1 MTTTP
6 RARKPHPAADTRPAE
21 AQEDGLPP
29 PGRPER
35 TPKDGGNGAAG
46 AGPDSAAEIAAIRAE
61 GLDGK
66 QLRMARRLAARHGI
80 EATSDYDAVRLL
92 RRRGLDPF
100 RKVGLFEVVEGAPGA
115 RPTGR
120 AHPAGAAPDAPGT
133 AGRPATPAEDA
144 EAVRAREIRRIQRD
158 IARRRRL
165 RLALLCA
172 RLAVFVLLPALLAG
186 WYFFRIATPLY
197 GTQSEFVIQQAEAGA
212 AAAGAGAGGMFSGM
226 SLATAQD
233 SITVQSYLQSRE
245 AMLRL
250 DADLGYRAHFSRP
263 EIDPLRRLEPEAT
276 MEAAY
281 RLYQR
286 NVTIG
291 FDPMEGIIRM
301 EVVAADPET
310 SAAFSR
316 ALIGYAEEQVDQ
328 LTQRLRADQ
337 MTGARA
343 SYDAA
348 EARVLAAQDRVL
360 ALQERLGVI
369 DPATEAGGVMAR
381 IAGFETELAQK
392 RLELGQ
398 LLDNPRPNA
407 ARVAGVRGDIARLE
421 ALIAGQRATLTR
433 GSDGAASLA
442 AITGRLRIAEAE
454 LETRQQMLAQAAQ
467 QLEAA
472 RIEADKQVRY
482 LSLGVS
488 PIPPDEATY
497 PRSAENTLLAFLVFG
512 GIYLMLSL
520 TASILREQVAA

>member
-6 RARKPHPAADTRPAE
+6 RARKSHQAASGPSPDEP
-21 AQEDGLPP
+21 EDGLPP
-29 PGRPER
+29 AA
-35 TPKDGGNGAAG
+35 TPRGAARDRET
-46 AGPDSAAEIAAIRAE
+46 APDSAAEIAAIRAE
-61 GLDGK
+61 GLSGR

-80 EATSDYDAVRLL
+80 EATSDYDAVRAL
-92 RRRGLDPF
+92 RRQGIDPF
-100 RKVGLFEVVEGAPGA
+100 RKAGLFEVVGTAPAGTEAAAPG
-115 RPTGR
+115 
-120 AHPAGAAPDAPGT
+120 PAGQVPDRPL
-133 AGRPATPAEDA
+133 AGSRPATPAEDA
-144 EAVRAREIRRIQRD
+144 EAIRAREIRRIQRD

-165 RLALLCA
+165 RLALLVS
-172 RLAVFVLLPALLAG
+172 RLAVFVLLPSLLAA

-197 GTQSEFVIQQAEAGA
+197 GTHSEFVIQQAETGA
-212 AAAGAGAGGMFSGM
+212 ATASGAGGMFSGM

-250 DADLGYRAHFSRP
+250 DADLGFRAHFSRP
-263 EIDPLRRLEPEAT
+263 GIDPLRRLQPEAT

-281 RLYQR
+281 RLYKR

-328 LTQRLRADQ
+328 LTHRLRADQ
-337 MTGARA
+337 MTGARD

-360 ALQERLGVI
+360 ELQERLGVI
-369 DPATEAGGVMAR
+369 DPAGEAGGIMTR
-381 IAGFETELAQK
+381 IAGFETELAER

-421 ALIAGQRATLTR
+421 ALIDTQRGTLTR

-442 AITGRLRIAEAE
+442 AIAGRLRIAEAD
-454 LETRQQMLAQAAQ
+454 LATRQQMLAQAAE

-472 RIEADKQVRY
+472 RIEATKQVRY
-482 LSLGVS
+482 LSLGVP